1 MTLTA
6 NTGGG
11 TTTETLTGDYTIDRS
26 HSRIGFGARHAMVAT
41 VRGQFQDYE
50 ATVHLDEADPA
61 KSHAEITI
69 QTASIDTRNAD
80 RDAHLSSP
88 DFFDVEK
95 YPTITFRSTSAER
108 KDEDTYVLSGDL
120 TIRDVTRPVSVE
132 FEKTDG
138 VIDPWGNFRVG
149 FEGKATVSRKEWGLT
164 WNMALEAGGVVVGD
178 KVKLEFDIAAVR
190 TEG

>member
-6 NTGGG
+6 NTPGG
-11 TTTETLTGDYTIDRS
+11 TATETLTGDYTIDAA

-41 VRGQFQDYE
+41 VRGQFSDFE
-50 ATVHLDEADPA
+50 ASVHLDEAKPEN
-61 KSHAEITI
+61 SHAEITI

-80 RDAHLSSP
+80 RDAHLASA

-95 YPTITFRSTSAER
+95 HPTITFRSTSAEQ
-108 KDEDTYVLSGDL
+108 KDGDTYVLTGDL
-120 TIRDVTRPVSVE
+120 TIRDVARPVSVE
-132 FEKTDG
+132 FEKTEG

-149 FEGKATVSRKEWGLT
+149 FEGKATVSRKDWGLT

-190 TEG
+190 AQG